1 MDIRPHIC
9 EKFICG
15 KETRTPW
22 FAFGALVSPDY
33 YNMRFAACQEF
44 FCFWGVFVV
53 FFSIISVIGPDFWAF
68 CGKKMN
74 FFEKIK
80 KVLDKEIGL

>member
-33 YNMRFAACQEF
+33 YITRVWTCQVF
-44 FCFWGVFVV
+44 FCFQGVFVA
-53 FFSIISVIGPDFWAF
+53 FSSIISIIALCFWAF